1 MDGHDDEDAPVWVAW
16 VMKLTLFF
24 MIWAALAKIDA
35 SEAKKFEQEPPG
47 TILIEMYWSDDINAD
62 VDLWVEG
69 PTGGPVGYSRRSNPL
84 FNLLRD
90 DLGKYNDLSGRNF
103 ETTFS
108 RGIVQ
113 GEYTINSMLYS
124 GANVANLPVTVV
136 VSVRSPTGTATT
148 QIGRF
153 EHVIKRVGD
162 EDTVVRFSL
171 TKDGTLVP
179 GSISNV
185 PKKVRNP

>member
-1 MDGHDDEDAPVWVAW
+1 METPRQRVFNGFIT
-16 VMKLTLFF
+16 KFNIILFLLLAVF
-24 MIWAALAKIDA
+24 MRNTTA
-35 SEAKKFEQEPPG
+35 EAQKKFDQEPPG
-47 TILIEMYWSDDINAD
+47 TILIELFWSDDINAD

-69 PTGGPVGYSRRSNPL
+69 PTGGPVGYSRRSNQL

-90 DLGKYNDLSGRNF
+90 DLGKYNDLSGRNY
-103 ETTFS
+103 ENVYS
-108 RGIVQ
+108 RGIAA
-113 GEYTINSMLYS
+113 GSYTVNAMLYS
-124 GANVANLPVTVV
+124 GANVADLPVTVV
-136 VSVRSPTGTATT
+136 VSVRSPTGNATT

-171 TKDGTLVP
+171 TKDGALVP
-179 GSISNV
+179 GSVNNV